1 MKRLILLLAA
11 SLILASPAFAW
22 KEKVYRIEWSEW
34 GLKDGMKSEQI
45 AKQLDKKGVKYHPF
59 KVSHANSYFPSDM
72 FQIDS
77 VQRWGITWD
86 KVWIEVQKVHLSCI
100 SYVKEY
106 DNMQSAIDIA
116 RLLKYHFEN
125 TQGFEMRK
133 NPLYDRGEFYK
144 VELFYDSTE
153 LDAPQTFEITSSKKY
168 GSDKYQ
174 VELRLYSQ
182 RYNPLLM

>member
-1 MKRLILLLAA
+1 MKRLILLVAA

-34 GLKDGMKSEQI
+34 GLKDGMKTEQI

-86 KVWIEVQKVHLSCI
+86 KVWIEAQNALGCVTYFKAYPNREVAMDVLS
-100 SYVKEY
+100 
-106 DNMQSAIDIA
+106 
-116 RLLKYHFEN
+116 LLRCFFEE
-125 TQGFEMRK
+125 TQGFKMEDADLG
-133 NPLYDRGEFYK
+133 NGILYSRY
-144 VELFYDSTE
+144 LFYSPNCKWN
-153 LDAPQTFEITSSKKY
+153 APHRLCLKATTMY
-168 GSDKYQ
+168 NSDKYE
-174 VELRLYSQ
+174 VSLRLYSYN
-182 RYNPLLM
+182 YNPLLM